1 MAAVAE
7 SEAARAMLG
16 PLRPLIEALRA
27 WRDRRIADPRFR
39 AWATRFPLTRPRAR
53 REARALF
60 DLCAGFVYSQVLLAC
75 VRLGLFDLVAARP
88 LSDAAIADRTGL
100 TLEAATRLL
109 DAAISLR
116 LLRRL
121 GDGRVTLASLGAAL
135 VENPG
140 LAAMI
145 EHHALVYRDL
155 ADPVALLRGEHGE
168 AALAAYWPY
177 AAEGNRA
184 GLDDTRIAPY
194 TALMAATQPL
204 VSAEV
209 LEAYDF
215 SRHRCLLDVGG
226 GDGSFLAAVGQKHPK
241 LRLVLFDL
249 PAVAAR
255 AEARLVAKG
264 LGARALCVGGDFLAD
279 PLPEGADIVSLVRVI
294 HDHDDA
300 DAALILAAVRRALKP
315 GGIVLIA
322 EPLAG
327 TPSAEP
333 IGAAYFGFY
342 LLAMGRGR
350 ARGFRDLSRLL
361 ARAGFREVRQI
372 RTNTPM
378 LTGLVTARAM
388 AWPEATV
395 NPA

>member
-1 MAAVAE
+1 MAALAGAAVA
-7 SEAARAMLG
+7 RDVLR
-16 PLRPLIEALRA
+16 PFRPLIEGLRA

-39 AWATRFPLTRPRAR
+39 AWAARFPLTRPRAR

-75 VRLGLFDLVAARP
+75 VRLGLFDLLAGRP
-88 LSDAAIADRTGL
+88 LADAEIAARTGL
-100 TLEAATRLL
+100 TVEAAKRLL
-109 DAAISLR
+109 DAAASLR

-121 GDGRVTLASLGAAL
+121 GDGRVTLAPLGAAM
-135 VENPG
+135 VGNAG

-155 ADPVALLRGEHGE
+155 ADPVALLRGEHGQ

-177 AAEGNRA
+177 AAEGNHA
-184 GLDDTRIAPY
+184 ALDDERVAPY

-209 LEAYDF
+209 LAAYDF
-215 SRHRCLLDVGG
+215 SRHRRLLDVGG
-226 GDGSFLAAVGQKHPK
+226 GDGSFLAAVGRRHRG
-241 LRLVLFDL
+241 LSLMLFDL

-255 AEARLVAKG
+255 AEARFAAAG
-264 LGARALCVGGDFLAD
+264 LGARARAFGGDFLSD
-279 PLPEGADIVSLVRVI
+279 PLPTGADIVSLVRVI
-294 HDHDDA
+294 HDHDEA
-300 DAALILAAVRRALKP
+300 RAAAILAAVRRALPP
-315 GGIVLIA
+315 GGTVLIA
-322 EPLAG
+322 EPLGDAPG
-327 TPSAEP
+327 AEP

-350 ARGFRDLSRLL
+350 ARGFAELSGLL
-361 ARAGFREVRQI
+361 ARAGFAEVRQI

-378 LTGLVTARAM
+378 LTGLVTARA
-388 AWPEATV
+388 ATARRASV
-395 NPA
+395 NDA